1 MKSFYLHTF
10 GCQMNESDSERLGRI
25 LQEAGWKR
33 SFDPATSELL
43 IVNTCTVRKLAEDKA
58 FSLLGRWAQYKE
70 ANPKVIIGMA
80 GCLAQHLREQVFS
93 RMPWLDFLAGPKAF
107 SHIPKMAEHAETRK
121 HQHQFGRESWE
132 AETPRTWNDSPVSAF
147 VPVMEG
153 CNQGCAYCAVPRAR
167 GPEISRPLDSIVK
180 EASGK
185 LAAGA
190 REITLLG
197 QTINRYGFDLEPPN
211 NSLEDLLRTVSGLP
225 GLARLRFLTSHPK
238 YFSDRL
244 IQTFAEIPNL
254 ARSLHLPMQS
264 GSNEVLTAMNRGYTI
279 EEYEALVTRIRSA
292 VPDFSISTDVIVG
305 FPGET
310 ETDFE
315 ATLRSVSRIGFCQAY
330 CFKYSARQGTAA
342 DRRPNQ
348 IPRPVKEERLKK
360 LLDLVN
366 RKVISEK
373 AAMVGRRVRVLA
385 EKVDNKLGRRLQGR
399 TDENHIVF
407 WEGPETSLGSEL
419 KVRIVAAGAWS
430 LIGEA
435 A

>member
-1 MKSFYLHTF
+1 MKSFYLHTY

-25 LQEAGWKR
+25 LQEAGWNR
-33 SFDPATSELL
+33 SFEPADSELL

-70 ANPKVIIGMA
+70 ANPKVIIGMV

-107 SHIPKMAEHAETRK
+107 SHIPEMAEHAETRK

-132 AETPRTWNDSPVSAF
+132 AETPRTWHDSPVSAF

-167 GPEISRPLDSIVK
+167 GTEISRPLDSIVK
-180 EASGK
+180 EAGGK

-211 NSLEDLLRTVSGLP
+211 NSLEDLLRTISGLP

-264 GSNEVLTAMNRGYTI
+264 GSNEILMAMNRGYTI

-310 ETDFE
+310 ESDFE
-315 ATLRSVSRIGFCQAY
+315 ATLRSFSRIGFCQAY
-330 CFKYSARQGTAA
+330 CFKYSTRQGTAA
-342 DRRPNQ
+342 ARRPNQ
-348 IPRPVKEERLKK
+348 VPQPVKEERLKK

-373 AAMVGRRVRVLA
+373 AAMVGKRVRVLA